1 MISYG
6 IMELND
12 LKNSCLR
19 SIPSVESIVNH
30 ELTEWRFIHCSRR
43 ALVEGVRKVL
53 DQKRKWILS
62 QTEPNKLQ
70 EPRVDIG
77 SLLDELEHYIQ
88 NIRFSELGKVINGT
102 GIILHTNLGRAV
114 LPQAVVEKLSIISS
128 HYSNLELDLLSGKR
142 GIRGASIVHLLR
154 LITGA
159 EDALVVNNNAA
170 AVLLALSTLAK
181 SREVIVSRGELVE
194 IGGSFRIPEIL
205 KEGGARLV
213 EVGTTNKTR
222 LKDYRRA
229 INPESI
235 AILKVH
241 PSNFQILGFTEE
253 VSLSELVALGQDQGL
268 LVIYDLGSGVM
279 LDLAPYGLKMP
290 VISQVVQ
297 QGPDIITF
305 SGDKLLG
312 GPQAGIIL
320 CKQKY
325 AKALRESPL
334 ARALRPDKM
343 TLFGL
348 ENTLK
353 IYQEPDAVQKIPCL
367 QMITTSRKSLEK
379 RGKQILE
386 GLQDLQGKEI
396 HIEIIDDK
404 AEVGGGAFSIQKIS
418 SLSVSI
424 SLDGEGINQLAEQLR
439 LGSPPILGRIHQ
451 NQFRLNLHTIQ
462 QEDIQEIIN
471 NVRQALNFI

>member
-1 MISYG
+1 
-6 IMELND
+6 MELND
-12 LKNSCLR
+12 LKNICLR
-19 SIPSVESIVNH
+19 SIPSVESILNH
-30 ELTEWRFIHCSRR
+30 ELTERRVIHCSRR

-62 QTEPNKLQ
+62 QNEPDKLQ
-70 EPRVDIG
+70 ELHVDIG

-114 LPQAVVEKLSIISS
+114 LPEAVVKKLSIISS
-128 HYSNLELDLLSGKR
+128 HYSNLEFDLLSGKR
-142 GIRGASIVHLLR
+142 GRRGASIVHLLR
-154 LITGA
+154 QTTGA

-170 AVLLALSTLAK
+170 AVLLALNTLAK
-181 SREVIVSRGELVE
+181 SQEVIVSRGELVE

-279 LDLAPYGLKMP
+279 LDLAPYGLKVP
-290 VISQVVQ
+290 VVSQVVQ

-325 AKALRESPL
+325 AKALRENPL

-343 TLFGL
+343 TLFSL

-367 QMITTSRKSLEK
+367 QMITASRKSLEK
-379 RGKQILE
+379 RGNQILE
-386 GLQDLQGKEI
+386 GLQDLQGREI

-471 NVRQALNFI
+471 NVRQALTFI

>member
-1 MISYG
+1 M
-6 IMELND
+6 ND
-12 LKNSCLR
+12 LKNTYLR
-19 SIPSVESIVNH
+19 SIPSVESILSH
-30 ELTEWRFIHCSRR
+30 ELTKCKLSHCPRWVLLEGIRR
-43 ALVEGVRKVL
+43 TL

-62 QTEPNKLQ
+62 QTEPDTLKGFQISINS
-70 EPRVDIG
+70 I
-77 SLLDELEHYIQ
+77 LDEVERYFQ
-88 NIRFSELGKVINGT
+88 NIRFSDLGKVINGT
-102 GIILHTNLGRAV
+102 GIILHTNLGRA
-114 LPQAVVEKLSIISS
+114 LLAQGVVEKLSIIAS
-128 HYSNLELDLLSGKR
+128 HYSNLEFNLLTGKR
-142 GIRGASIVHLLR
+142 GKRGESIIRLLCQ
-154 LITGA
+154 ITGA

-170 AVLLALSTLAK
+170 AVLLSLNTLTR
-181 SREVIVSRGELVE
+181 SQEVIVSRGELVE

-229 INPESI
+229 INSESI

-253 VSLSELVALGQDQGL
+253 VSLSELVSLGQEQGL
-268 LVIYDLGSGVM
+268 MVIYDLGSGV
-279 LDLAPYGLKMP
+279 LSDLSPYGLNVP
-290 VISQVVQ
+290 VVTQVVQ

-320 CKQKY
+320 CKEKY
-325 AKALRESPL
+325 AQALRENPL

-343 TLFGL
+343 TLVCL

-353 IYQEPDAVQKIPCL
+353 MYREPDVLQKIPIL
-367 QMITTSRKSLEK
+367 RMITASRQSLEE

-386 GLQDLQGKEI
+386 GLQELQDKGI
-396 HIEIIDDK
+396 QIEIIDDQ
-404 AEVGGGAFSIQKIS
+404 AEVGGGAFSLQKIS
-418 SLSVSI
+418 SLSLSI
-424 SLDGEGINQLAEQLR
+424 SLDREGIDQLAEQLR
-439 LGSPPILGRIHQ
+439 LWSPPILGRLHQ

-462 QEDIQEIIN
+462 EEDIQEIIHG
-471 NVRQALNFI
+471 VREIFRRIKIGD

>member
-1 MISYG
+1 
-6 IMELND
+6 MELND
-12 LKNSCLR
+12 LKNICLR
-19 SIPSVESIVNH
+19 SIPSVESILNH
-30 ELTEWRFIHCSRR
+30 ELTEGRSIHCSRR

-62 QTEPNKLQ
+62 QNEPDKLQ
-70 EPRVDIG
+70 ELHVDIG

-114 LPQAVVEKLSIISS
+114 LPEAVVKKLSIISS
-128 HYSNLELDLLSGKR
+128 HYSNLEFDLLSGKR
-142 GIRGASIVHLLR
+142 GRRGASIVHLLR
-154 LITGA
+154 QITGA

-170 AVLLALSTLAK
+170 AVLLALNTLAK
-181 SREVIVSRGELVE
+181 SQEVIVSRGELVE

-279 LDLAPYGLKMP
+279 LDLSPYGLKVP
-290 VISQVVQ
+290 VVSQVVQ

-325 AKALRESPL
+325 AKALRENPL

-343 TLFGL
+343 TLFSL

-367 QMITTSRKSLEK
+367 QMITASRKSLEK

-386 GLQDLQGKEI
+386 GLQDLQGRQI

-404 AEVGGGAFSIQKIS
+404 AELGGGAFSIQKIS
-418 SLSVSI
+418 SLSVAI

-471 NVRQALNFI
+471 NVRQALTFI

>member
-1 MISYG
+1 MR
-6 IMELND
+6 LND
-12 LKNSCLR
+12 IKNSCLR

-30 ELTEWRFIHCSRR
+30 ELIDRRFTYCSRR
-43 ALVEGVRKVL
+43 ALVESVRKVL

-62 QTEPNKLQ
+62 QTEPDKLQ
-70 EPRVDIG
+70 GLQVTID
-77 SLLDELEHYIQ
+77 SLVDELELYIQ
-88 NIRFSELGKVINGT
+88 SIRFSELGKVINGT
-102 GIILHTNLGRAV
+102 GIILHTNLGRAI
-114 LPQAVVEKLSIISS
+114 LPQAVVEKLSTISS
-128 HYSNLELDLLSGKR
+128 HYSNVEFDLLRGKR
-142 GIRGASIVHLLR
+142 GKRGASIVHLLR
-154 LITGA
+154 QITGA

-170 AVLLALSTLAK
+170 AVLLTLNTLAK
-181 SREVIVSRGELVE
+181 SQEVIVSRGELVE

-205 KEGGARLV
+205 REGGARLV
-213 EVGTTNKTR
+213 EVGTTNKTH
-222 LKDYRRA
+222 LTDYRRA

-253 VSLSELVALGQDQGL
+253 VTLSELVALGQDQGL

-279 LDLAPYGLKMP
+279 VDLSPYGLKVP
-290 VISQVVQ
+290 VVSQVVQ

-325 AKALRESPL
+325 AKDLRENPL
-334 ARALRPDKM
+334 ARALRPDKI
-343 TLFGL
+343 TLSGL

-367 QMITTSRKSLEK
+367 QMIAASRKSLEK
-379 RGKQILE
+379 KGEKILQ
-386 GLQDLQGKEI
+386 GLQDLQSKQI
-396 HIEIIDDK
+396 HIEIISDK
-404 AEVGGGAFSIQKIS
+404 AEVGGGAFSIEKIS

-424 SLDGEGINQLAEQLR
+424 SLGGEGINQLAAQLR
-439 LGSPPILGRIHQ
+439 LGSPPILGRIYQ
-451 NQFRLNLHTIQ
+451 DQFRLNLHTIQ

-471 NVRQALNFI
+471 NVRQALTSI

>member
-1 MISYG
+1 
-6 IMELND
+6 MELND
-12 LKNSCLR
+12 LKNICLR
-19 SIPSVESIVNH
+19 SIPSVESILNH
-30 ELTEWRFIHCSRR
+30 ELTEGRFIHCSRR

-62 QTEPNKLQ
+62 QNEPDKLQ
-70 EPRVDIG
+70 ELQGDIG

-114 LPQAVVEKLSIISS
+114 LPQAVVKKLSIISS
-128 HYSNLELDLLSGKR
+128 HYSNLEFDLLSGKR
-142 GIRGASIVHLLR
+142 GRRGASIVHLLR
-154 LITGA
+154 QITGA

-170 AVLLALSTLAK
+170 AVLLALNTLAK
-181 SREVIVSRGELVE
+181 SQEVIVSRGELVE

-279 LDLAPYGLKMP
+279 LDLAPYGLKVP
-290 VISQVVQ
+290 VVSQVVQ

-325 AKALRESPL
+325 AKALRENPL

-343 TLFGL
+343 TLFSL

-367 QMITTSRKSLEK
+367 QMITASRKSLEK

-386 GLQDLQGKEI
+386 GLQDLQGREI

-404 AEVGGGAFSIQKIS
+404 AELGGGAFSIQKIS
-418 SLSVSI
+418 SLSVAI

-462 QEDIQEIIN
+462 QEDIREIIN
-471 NVRQALNFI
+471 NVRQALSFI